1 MSSVPGVAITEHTAQ
16 PRLGR
21 PRWSMTAETDGRVLD
36 LPSLDQ
42 TIQRAVAGTVVR
54 DVKTQPINQ
63 GGGGQMPAKRP
74 HGRAALVRGP
84 DAPDRHAFFEGGK
97 RADGGDAICQAL
109 QIMERV
115 D

>member
-21 PRWSMTAETDGRVLD
+21 PRWSVTAETDGRVLD

-74 HGRAALVRGP
+74 HGRPLWFVAQTRQTDTPSL
-84 DAPDRHAFFEGGK
+84 
-97 RADGGDAICQAL
+97 
-109 QIMERV
+109 RV
-115 D
+115 GSGQTEEMLFARPSR